1 MKKIFIFVTA
11 VMFFTSCNS
20 LKVADVETSKAS
32 NILSVSDVSKN
43 EYVLTN
49 LYPEANLTLGFDNY
63 GRIFGYSG
71 LNRYFGKVEIKDG
84 NIVINPLAATKV
96 SGSQEAF
103 IREHIYLS
111 LLKSMTKIEKK
122 QNTLVLSNDKDEK
135 LIFSIK

>member
-11 VMFFTSCNS
+11 VMFFTSCSNLS
-20 LKVADVETSKAS
+20 SPKKEIEKTTSVARINDISQK
-32 NILSVSDVSKN
+32 
-43 EYVLTN
+43 EYILTN

-71 LNRYFGKVEIKDG
+71 LNRYFGKVKIVDGTIKID
-84 NIVINPLAATKV
+84 PLASTKV

-111 LLKSMTKIEKK
+111 MLKTMTKIEIK
-122 QNTLVLSNDKDEK
+122 QNNLVLSNDKDEK
-135 LIFSIK
+135 LIFSVR